1 LSSALNPALTAKEFL
16 QSEQEKDL
24 LRLVTAGSVDD
35 GKSTLLGRLL
45 YDSQSIYEDQ
55 LHAVKRASRGDLELA
70 LLTDGLRAE
79 REQGITIDVAYRYFN
94 TAKRKFILADT
105 PGHEQ
110 YTRNMAT
117 GASNADLAILLVDAS
132 RGIQPQS
139 KRHAYIL
146 SLLGIRHLVILI
158 NKIDLVGYSERVF
171 LTLREELAAILKR
184 LEFESVNFLPVSA
197 VFGTNVVHRSSLT
210 PWFQGPALLEYLES
224 VDVTRTERA
233 RPFRLPVQ
241 LVQRTASFRGYSG
254 QIASGKIAVGDP
266 ITVLPSRRQTRVKSI
281 VTFDGELAE
290 AIPPQ
295 SVTLTVEDEVD
306 ISRGDILA
314 AADDLPFSSRQFRAQ
329 MIWFSETQFAPT
341 RRYLLKHT
349 SQTTAAEVN
358 VESKLNIQSF
368 EAQSASTLR
377 MNDIGTVTVEASRAV
392 MFDLYRDNRRTG
404 SFILMDPSSNNTVA
418 AGMILA
424 SSGISEA
431 GGTARP
437 GLVVHTTKN
446 DPAIAQLERFAN
458 GGPEVDTVILS
469 NWNTRAV
476 DLLVNAGIHVV
487 VLDESPRVSG
497 MRYQFG
503 TVEELLSILQ
513 PSLDTKLS
521 LT

>member
-1 LSSALNPALTAKEFL
+1 MSTALNPAFPAKEFL
-16 QSEQEKDL
+16 HSEQEKDL

-45 YDSQSIYEDQ
+45 YDSHSIYEDQ
-55 LHAVKRASRGDLELA
+55 LRAVKRASGGDLELA

-79 REQGITIDVAYRYFN
+79 REQGITIDVAYRYFS
-94 TAKRKFILADT
+94 TAKRKFILADA

-132 RGIQPQS
+132 RGVQPQS
-139 KRHAYIL
+139 KRHAFIL
-146 SLLGIRHLVILI
+146 GLLGIRHLVILI
-158 NKIDLVGYSERVF
+158 NKMDLVGFSELVF
-171 LTLREELAAILKR
+171 LSLREELSAILKR
-184 LEFESVNFLPVSA
+184 LEFERVDFFPVSA
-197 VFGTNVVHRSSLT
+197 ASGTNVVHRSSLT

-224 VDVTRTERA
+224 ADIERIERT

-295 SVTLTVEDEVD
+295 CVTLTVEDEVD

-314 AADDLPFSSRQFRAQ
+314 AANDLPFSTQQFRAQ
-329 MIWFSETQFAPT
+329 MIWFSETQCVPA

-349 SQTTAAEVN
+349 SQTTAAEVK
-358 VESKLNIQSF
+358 VESKLNIQSL
-368 EAQSASTLR
+368 EAEVASTLR
-377 MNDIGTVTVEASRAV
+377 MNDIGTVTIETDRAV

-424 SSGISEA
+424 PIGISEA
-431 GGTARP
+431 GSTARR
-437 GLVVHTTKN
+437 GLVVHAVKN
-446 DPAIAQLERFAN
+446 DPAIALLERFAN
-458 GGPEVDTVILS
+458 GGREVDTVILS

-497 MRYQFG
+497 MQYQFG

-513 PSLDTKLS
+513 PETGPN
-521 LT
+521 